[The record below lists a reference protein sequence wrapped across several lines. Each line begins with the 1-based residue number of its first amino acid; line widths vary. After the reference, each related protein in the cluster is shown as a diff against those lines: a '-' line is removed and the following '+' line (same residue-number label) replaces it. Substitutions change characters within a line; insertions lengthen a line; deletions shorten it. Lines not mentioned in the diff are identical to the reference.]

1 MAAFRSMSLLA
12 LLLFISPV
20 AATGTDA
27 SLSVNPIRRVVSML
41 QLMQKKVTAEG
52 KKEKE
57 LYDKFMCWCETGADS
72 LQKAIADAE
81 TKIPQLESQI
91 KEMTAET
98 EQLQADI
105 EKAKADKA
113 AAKDALA
120 QGKAL
125 REKEHAAF
133 LKESGDMKT
142 NLDALTKAIAAIEKG
157 MAGSFL
163 QTGAATVLRRL
174 TLTLSMTDADRDLV
188 SSFLSQG
195 QGEEADYA
203 PQSGEIV
210 GILKQMKDTIEKDLA
225 EIIAAEKE

>member
-1 MAAFRSMSLLA
+1 
-12 LLLFISPV
+12 
-20 AATGTDA
+20 
-27 SLSVNPIRRVVSML
+27 ML

-52 KKEKE
+52 KKEEE
-57 LYDKFMCWCETGADS
+57 LYHKFMCWCETGADD
-72 LQKAIADAE
+72 LEKAIQDAE
-81 TKIPQLESQI
+81 TKIPQLESSI
-91 KEMTAET
+91 KELEAAKG
-98 EQLQADI
+98 QLAADI
-105 EKAKADKA
+105 EQAKKDKA
-113 AAKDALA
+113 EAKIALA

-174 TLTLSMTDADRDLV
+174 TLSLSMT
-188 SSFLSQG
+188 
-195 QGEEADYA
+195 EADYA

-210 GILKQMKDTIEKDLA
+210 GILKQMKDTMEKDLA
-225 EIIAAEKE
+225 ELIAAA